1 MAQASR
7 AADRS
12 RRRRLLRLQLLDDFR
27 EQPRHVGQDVQRGRI
42 RGFVRQLYQHMSVS
56 RKEIVYGL

>member
-12 RRRRLLRLQLLDDFR
+12 RRRRLLQLQLLVDFR
-27 EQPRHVGQDVQRGRI
+27 EQPGYVGQDVQLGQI
-42 RGFVRQLYQHMSVS
+42 RGFVRQVYQHMNVS

>member
-12 RRRRLLRLQLLDDFR
+12 RRRRLLQLQLLEDFR
-27 EQPRHVGQDVQRGRI
+27 EQPRHVGQDVQLGWI